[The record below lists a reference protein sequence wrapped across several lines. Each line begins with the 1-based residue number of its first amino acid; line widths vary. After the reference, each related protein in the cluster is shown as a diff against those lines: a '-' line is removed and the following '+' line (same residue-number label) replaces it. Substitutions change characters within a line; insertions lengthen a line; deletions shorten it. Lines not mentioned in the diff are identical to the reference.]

1 MDHDSQDKSLD
12 DVLSLMEK
20 SYDNSEKPWDA
31 LKDLEGQELCRDLM
45 DIRFILHQREAA
57 KDIDVQAEMIRF
69 KEKQNRKKYKRMLWI
84 WGSSVAALLV
94 GAFFSLN
101 FIFNYPAASPKEL
114 MVFATD
120 TVSQNIVLS
129 LNDKEQIILD
139 DESPKVNSKRK
150 RNTLDYSH
158 LKSEAVSI
166 TRKMLQ
172 THTITIPRGK
182 TFKLVLSDGTEI
194 WLNANS
200 KLIYP
205 TEFVEKE
212 RTVFLEGEAY
222 FKVTKNSKPFIV
234 KTDYLQT
241 RVLGTEFN
249 IRSYSVDDVHVT
261 LISGK
266 VQVGNAQNTSGV
278 ELKPGI
284 DATLQSDGKF
294 ELKQVNSDLYTY
306 WKDGYFYFDQLPLLD
321 IMQSIGRW
329 YNVNVIF
336 RNKEAMGYRMHFIS
350 NRDSD
355 IENTIHLMN
364 RMKKVTLTLSEGT
377 LYVD

>member
-20 SYDNSEKPWDA
+20 SDDNSNKPWDA
-31 LKDLEGQELCRDLM
+31 LEDPENQDLCRDLM
-45 DIRFILHQREAA
+45 DIRFALHQREAA
-57 KDIDVQAEMIRF
+57 KDINIQAELMRF
-69 KEKQNRKKYKRMLWI
+69 KEKQNKKKQKRMTWI
-84 WGSSVAALLV
+84 WGSSVAALLT

-101 FIFNYPAASPKEL
+101 FLLNSPATSPKEL
-114 MVFATD
+114 MVYATD
-120 TVSQNIVLS
+120 TVSQHVVLA

-139 DESPKVNSKRK
+139 SDTPKLNYKRK
-150 RNTLDYSH
+150 QNTLDYSH
-158 LKSEAVSI
+158 LKPSAVAI

-205 TEFVEKE
+205 TEFIEKE

-249 IRSYSVDDVHVT
+249 IRSYSANDVHVT

-266 VQVGNAQNTSGV
+266 VQVGNISNTANV
-278 ELKPGI
+278 ELKPGV
-284 DATLQSDGKF
+284 DAVLQPDGQF

-306 WKDGYFYFDQLPLLD
+306 WKDGYFYFDQLPLLE

-336 RNKEAMGYRMHFIS
+336 RNKEAMQYRMHFIS
-350 NRDSD
+350 DRNSS

>member
-1 MDHDSQDKSLD
+1 MDSDTPKL
-12 DVLSLMEK
+12 
-20 SYDNSEKPWDA
+20 N
-31 LKDLEGQELCRDLM
+31 
-45 DIRFILHQREAA
+45 
-57 KDIDVQAEMIRF
+57 
-69 KEKQNRKKYKRMLWI
+69 YKR
-84 WGSSVAALLV
+84 
-94 GAFFSLN
+94 
-101 FIFNYPAASPKEL
+101 K
-114 MVFATD
+114 
-120 TVSQNIVLS
+120 Q
-129 LNDKEQIILD
+129 
-139 DESPKVNSKRK
+139 
-150 RNTLDYSH
+150 NTLDYSH
-158 LKSEAVSI
+158 LKPSAVAI

-205 TEFVEKE
+205 TEFIEKE

-249 IRSYSVDDVHVT
+249 IRSYSANDVHVT

-266 VQVGNAQNTSGV
+266 VQVGNISNTANV
-278 ELKPGI
+278 ELKPGV
-284 DATLQSDGKF
+284 DAALQPDGQF

-306 WKDGYFYFDQLPLLD
+306 WKDGYFYFDQLPLLE

-336 RNKEAMGYRMHFIS
+336 RNKEAMQYRMHFIS
-350 NRDSD
+350 DRNSS